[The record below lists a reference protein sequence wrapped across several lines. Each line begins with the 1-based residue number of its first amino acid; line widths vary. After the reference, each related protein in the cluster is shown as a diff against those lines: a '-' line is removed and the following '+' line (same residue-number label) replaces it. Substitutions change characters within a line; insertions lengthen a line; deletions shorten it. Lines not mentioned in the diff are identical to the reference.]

1 MNKGV
6 LALGVVL
13 IIIAIIIGAL
23 ELSKGYTFGG
33 MRHLYVY
40 GIAGIIGLIGII
52 LAAWSYMMKP
62 KMQKQERMQEQVQ
75 TQTPAQ

>member
-13 IIIAIIIGAL
+13 IIIAIILGAL
-23 ELSKGYTFGG
+23 ELSGAYTYGG

-40 GIAGIIGLIGII
+40 GIVGVIGLIGII

-62 KMQKQERMQEQVQ
+62 KMLKQEQKKEQAQ